1 MSPPGGAG
9 VVGGA
14 ISGGGGVRSV
24 VDARAGSLTF
34 TGSRETK
41 RPARVRST
49 LYQAAF
55 LGSLLI
61 IICKHI

>member
-1 MSPPGGAG
+1 MSPPGGAS
-9 VVGGA
+9 VVGGTT
-14 ISGGGGVRSV
+14 SGSGTARGV

-34 TGSRETK
+34 TGSREMK

-55 LGSLLI
+55 LGKNRVFLNV
-61 IICKHI
+61 K